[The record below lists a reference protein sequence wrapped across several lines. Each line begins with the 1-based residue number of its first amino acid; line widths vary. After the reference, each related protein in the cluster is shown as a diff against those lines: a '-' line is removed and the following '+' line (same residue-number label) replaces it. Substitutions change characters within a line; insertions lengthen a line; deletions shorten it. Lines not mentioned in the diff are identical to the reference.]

1 MRISLLL
8 CLVLFFISLKIN
20 AQNAAFTLV
29 NLSSTEALPG
39 IPICPTD
46 MAVVGNTWFAL
57 IPEPNTQDDGQLY
70 KSDDNG
76 VSWIKQTM
84 ALPTSN
90 VDDYH
95 RLLHLET
102 IGNNLVVFSLSI
114 FTDANSK
121 TYTNLT
127 GYLSTDVGNT
137 FDTVFYQEYL
147 VQNQN
152 YDFINVGGLDRANGR
167 LFFHYSLDEITQPQ
181 VYFSDFQG
189 HNWTFADNIPLF
201 GSINKIAGD
210 QGVYTAI
217 AGDVLYV
224 ADNPFFIGADNNVWA
239 NGSGATLLECAIL
252 GNTLYFCN
260 SDGLVVQGNPN
271 AISGAQGT
279 QLPFPLS
286 AALIANGLWYFNY
299 GGHFYRA
306 PLNDPTNLSDAGFI
320 PMRTYSGWNVY
331 HPDGRFSA
339 EGGKLFW
346 LNDTPLES
354 TDNGLSWQIA
364 AGNFP
369 VRGGKLLAINHQY
382 WLQYNDVLFHSPDGL
397 SWALF
402 QNPTGIQ
409 DGAFAAY
416 DQVEFQ
422 GNIFLTQ
429 IDYFQNLENRVY
441 RSADNGISWQLV
453 WQGSMRPYLV
463 VDTDKNRLFMRLD
476 PLLVGHPSQGLLYTD
491 DLGATWTAVPGATNF
506 TDFAAL
512 GDTLFYFQ
520 KPKLHYSY
528 DLGQTWQTNNQ
539 TFNFQYSTYL
549 TIFPDKTVL
558 FVDRS
563 NQIGYASLD
572 DGQTFGQI
580 FDLQNFGTIL
590 NAREYVR
597 VDSLLIA
604 WGYSGVY
611 LSINMGLNWV
621 YIYEGD
627 WVHGG
632 NPIVQDGQLAIG
644 LSGDL
649 DRYDGI
655 PLRTPLQPLLDQLNL
670 VTDAGGVAKG
680 KAFYDLNGD
689 CTAAF
694 NDPARPNEV
703 FAFQPGNY
711 LCTSDA
717 TGAVNRILPTGT
729 YQLQYGTPLYHDANC
744 LAPQGVTI
752 TQGNQT
758 PFSIGFE
765 PNQLVKD
772 LAVNMVST
780 RARPGQ
786 AFHLTI
792 NIKHIGTQAIAAGT
806 SLNVNFQDPPIMF
819 TDALP
824 QPSQQ
829 SPGQLKFTL
838 PAISP
843 YTSLT
848 YKLNFV
854 LPPDP
859 GLMGQVFNINAGLT
873 GTFADPT
880 PTNNAVN
887 LPITVFNSFD
897 PNDKTAYTASPSGE
911 MSLADKSLRYLI
923 RFQNTGTDTAFRI
936 VIRDTLSN
944 LLNWSTLQTLATSH
958 PYRLVMGDRGDASW
972 HFEQILLPDSATNEA
987 ASHGFV
993 LFSIQAKDGVRIGD
1007 TLRNRA
1013 AIYFDYNHP
1022 VITNE
1027 TSTPVVRRVIYRG
1040 QTEIQQG
1047 TIAEIMPNPIGER
1060 LSCRIVLPRT
1070 AEVSAYLCHAN
1081 GQQIGMVSPQS
1092 TLYAGE
1098 HWLSYTTQDLPAGI
1112 YWLKLVI
1119 AGESRML
1126 RLVKN

>member
-1 MRISLLL
+1 MRTFLLL
-8 CLVLFFISLKIN
+8 CLFLFVTSLKIN
-20 AQNAAFTLV
+20 AQNAAFTPV

-46 MAVVGNTWFAL
+46 MVVVGNTWFAL
-57 IPEPNTQDDGQLY
+57 IPEPNTQDDGRLY

-76 VSWIKQTM
+76 ASWIKQPM

-90 VDDYH
+90 PDDYQ

-102 IGNNLVVFSLSI
+102 IGNNLLVFALNI

-147 VQNQN
+147 VLNQN
-152 YDFINVGGLDRANGR
+152 YDLVNVGGLDKANGK
-167 LFFHYSLDEITQPQ
+167 LFFYYTLDDVTQPQ
-181 VYFSDFQG
+181 VYFSDDQG
-189 HNWTFADNIPLF
+189 ANWQLADGVPLF
-201 GSINKIAGD
+201 SPITKITGD

-217 AGDVLYV
+217 AGDVVYL
-224 ADNPFFIGADNNVWA
+224 ADNPWFFGAENNAWA
-239 NGSGATLLECAIL
+239 NGSGASIL
-252 GNTLYFCN
+252 DCTIIGNTLYFCN
-260 SDGLVVQGNPN
+260 SAGLVVQENSNG
-271 AISGAQGT
+271 IIGAQGI

-286 AALIANGLWYFNY
+286 AAMAANGFWYFNY

-320 PMRTYSGWNVY
+320 PMRTYSGWNIY
-331 HPDGRFSA
+331 HHNGRFSA

-354 TDNGLSWQIA
+354 TDNGLSWHLPVA
-364 AGNFP
+364 DFP
-369 VRGGKLLAINHQY
+369 VRGGKLFAINHQY

-397 SWALF
+397 SWTLF
-402 QNPTGIQ
+402 QNPTGIL
-409 DGAFAAY
+409 DGAFRAY
-416 DQVEFQ
+416 DLVEFQ

-429 IDYFQNLENRVY
+429 IDYLQNLENRVY
-441 RSADNGISWQLV
+441 RSADNGVSWQLV
-453 WQGSMRPYLV
+453 WQGSSLPYLV
-463 VDTDKNRLFMRLD
+463 VDTDKNRLFMKLD
-476 PLLVGHPSQGLLYTD
+476 PSPVNQPFQGLLYTD
-491 DLGATWTAVPGATNF
+491 DLGATWTTVPGATNF
-506 TDFAAL
+506 TDFAAK

-520 KPKLHYSY
+520 NPKLHYSY

-539 TFNFQYSTYL
+539 NFNFEYNTHL
-549 TIFPDKTVL
+549 TIFPNQTVL
-558 FVDRS
+558 FVERS

-572 DGQTFGQI
+572 GGQTFGQI
-580 FDLQNFGTIL
+580 FDLQNFPAL
-590 NAREYVR
+590 PNAREYIR

-604 WGYSGVY
+604 WGFAGVY
-611 LSINMGLNWV
+611 LSTNMGLNWV

-644 LSGDL
+644 ISGDL

-655 PLRTPLQPLLDQLNL
+655 PLRTPIQPLLDQLSL

-717 TGAVNRILPTGT
+717 TGAVNRILPAGT
-729 YQLQYGTPLYHDANC
+729 YQLQYGTPLYHDVNC
-744 LAPQGVTI
+744 LIPQGVTI

-758 PFSIGFE
+758 PFTIGFE
-765 PNQLVKD
+765 PNQLVRD
-772 LAVNMVST
+772 LAVTMVST

-786 AFHLTI
+786 TFHLTI
-792 NIKHIGTQAIAAGT
+792 NIKHIGTQAVAAGT
-806 SLNVNFQDPPIMF
+806 ALNVNFQNPPIMF

-838 PAISP
+838 PAIAP

-848 YKLNFV
+848 YKINFA

-859 GLMGQVFNINAGLT
+859 GLMGQVFNINAGLN
-873 GTFADPT
+873 GAFPDPT
-880 PTNNAVN
+880 PTNNAMN

-897 PNDKTAYTASPSGE
+897 PNDKTAYTVSPTGE
-911 MSLADKSLRYLI
+911 MPLADKSLRYLI

-944 LLNWSTLQTLATSH
+944 LLNWTTLQTLATSH
-958 PYRLVMGDRGDASW
+958 PYRLVMGDQGDASW

-993 LFSIQAKDGVRIGD
+993 LFSIQANEGIRIGD

-1027 TSTPVVRRVIYRG
+1027 TSTAVVRRVIYREEV
-1040 QTEIQQG
+1040 QTATEC
-1047 TIAEIMPNPIGER
+1047 TAEIVPNPVGEQ
-1060 LSCRIVLPRT
+1060 LQCRIYLPKT
-1070 AEVSAYLCHAN
+1070 TEVTAYLCNAS
-1081 GQQIGMVSPQS
+1081 GQQIRQVTHQNTMS
-1092 TLYAGE
+1092 AGE
-1098 HWLSYTTQDLPAGI
+1098 HWLSCSMLDLPAGL
-1112 YWLKLVI
+1112 YWLQLIFPQEK
-1119 AGESRML
+1119 RML
-1126 RLVKN
+1126 QVVKI